1 MVLSKTSVMAWA
13 CEDWLSH
20 LPHSPHGG
28 ENGREERLVSRP
40 RVLRREAV
48 VSLDTRRTPAI
59 LLCCGDLWEPKE
71 RLVRRV
77 VGSSNLA

>member
-1 MVLSKTSVMAWA
+1 M
-13 CEDWLSH
+13 
-20 LPHSPHGG
+20 
-28 ENGREERLVSRP
+28 
-40 RVLRREAV
+40 RREAV

-71 RLVRRV
+71 RLVRRA

>member
-1 MVLSKTSVMAWA
+1 M
-13 CEDWLSH
+13 
-20 LPHSPHGG
+20 
-28 ENGREERLVSRP
+28 GRGERLVSRP

-48 VSLDTRRTPAI
+48 VSLDTRRAPAI

-71 RLVRRV
+71 RLERRA